1 MRILILV
8 LSCNK
13 PPYDQFMQAQM
24 ETFDSV
30 YHPHV
35 MTRYFHGDEQGGA
48 NEFALNCS
56 DDFYMMHWKH
66 KLAIDR
72 ALELDWDICF
82 RINSS
87 AYVDKDRLYEFCQNL
102 PTIGLYGGW
111 LLGDT
116 LPYID
121 WEGQNIK
128 QHCIS
133 GAGIFFSR
141 DIAKIICEGFK
152 SDPDIEE
159 DVLLG
164 RTLYL
169 KGIPVT
175 FDDKSR
181 VDFTDGTLKGFRD
194 NYHYRIKSHNRER
207 DIELM
212 YELHKRIIG

>member
-8 LSCNK
+8 LSSNK
-13 PPYDQFMQAQM
+13 PPYDQFMQTQKS
-24 ETFDSV
+24 TWDSIE
-30 YHPHV
+30 HPQII
-35 MTRYFHGDEQGGA
+35 TRYFHGGETGGDK
-48 NEFALNCS
+48 EFALNCS

-87 AYVDKDRLYEFCQNL
+87 SYVDKSALHEFCKSL
-102 PTIGLYGGW
+102 PITNLYGGW

-116 LPYID
+116 LPYIE

-133 GAGIFFSR
+133 GAGIFYSR
-141 DIAKIICEGFK
+141 DIARII
-152 SDPDIEE
+152 SDSMTDKEDIEE
-159 DVLLG
+159 DVLIG

-181 VDFTDGTLKGFRD
+181 CDFNGSLAGFRPA
-194 NYHYRIKSHNRER
+194 YHYRIKSGDRQK
-207 DIELM
+207 DIKLM
-212 YELHKRIIG
+212 RKLHKRITG

>member
-8 LSCNK
+8 LSCNT
-13 PPYDQFMQAQM
+13 PPYDKFMQASK
-24 ETFDSV
+24 ETWDSV
-30 YHPHV
+30 DHPNITV
-35 MTRYFHGDEQGGA
+35 RYFHGGNAEGDR
-48 NEFALNCS
+48 EFALNCS
-56 DDFYMMHWKH
+56 EDFYMMHWKH

-82 RINSS
+82 RVNSS
-87 AYVDKDRLYEFCQNL
+87 SYVDKLRLYEFCRSL
-102 PTIGLYGGW
+102 PTERLYGGW

-121 WEGQNIK
+121 WQGQNIK

-133 GAGIFFSR
+133 GAGIFYSR
-141 DIAKIICEGFK
+141 DIAEMVSGEFRNE
-152 SDPDIEE
+152 PEIEE
-159 DVLLG
+159 DVLMG
-164 RTLYL
+164 RMLYL

-181 VDFTDGTLKGFRD
+181 CDINGSLSRFRET
-194 NYHYRIKSHNRER
+194 YHYRIKSGDRQR

-212 YELHKRIIG
+212 YELHKKVIQ